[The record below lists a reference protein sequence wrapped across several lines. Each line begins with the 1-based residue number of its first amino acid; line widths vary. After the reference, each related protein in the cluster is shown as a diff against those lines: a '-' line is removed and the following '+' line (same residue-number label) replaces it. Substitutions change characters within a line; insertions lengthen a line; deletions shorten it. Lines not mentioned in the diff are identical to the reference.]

1 MAEES
6 RGSQTLE
13 SRASAAEWAKW
24 VISAILLIVVTAGY
38 WAMSRDHRAKL
49 DEARATAEQQRQTAK
64 LEPKAAA
71 REHAG
76 EPTRREPQVAVQTVA
91 LPPIAEPVPPLA
103 TPSIAPAAIDG
114 LYAGPICY
122 GPAPGDRPRCFRAQ
136 ATIIHGKIAGQWPG
150 RDPGVTMIMAGEV
163 STVGEAKIHV
173 EAERSDGS
181 RTAAIDLIGTMKDGR
196 LDATGSFHNG
206 RTALLNW
213 RKSAIGSR

>member
-13 SRASAAEWAKW
+13 SRARAAEWVKW
-24 VISAILLIVVTAGY
+24 VISAILLLVVTAGY

-49 DEARATAEQQRQTAK
+49 DEARASAEQRRQTAK

-71 REHAG
+71 GERAG
-76 EPTRREPQVAVQTVA
+76 ERTRREPQVAVQTMA
-91 LPPIAEPVPPLA
+91 LPPMAEPIPPL
-103 TPSIAPAAIDG
+103 AIDG

-136 ATIIHGKIAGQWPG
+136 ATIIHGKIAGRWPG

-163 STVGEAKIHV
+163 STAGEAKIRV

-206 RTALLNW
+206 RTTLLNW
-213 RKSAIGSR
+213 RETAIGSR

>member
-6 RGSQTLE
+6 RGSQALG
-13 SRASAAEWAKW
+13 SRARAADWAKW
-24 VISAILLIVVTAGY
+24 VISAILLLVMTAGY
-38 WAMSRDHRAKL
+38 WALSRDHRAKL

-64 LEPKAAA
+64 LEPKAAV
-71 REHAG
+71 RERAG

-91 LPPIAEPVPPLA
+91 LPPMAEPVPPLA
-103 TPSIAPAAIDG
+103 APSAAPTAIDE

-136 ATIIHGKIAGQWPG
+136 ATIIRGKIAGQWPG

-163 STVGEAKIHV
+163 SAAGEAKIRV
-173 EAERSDGS
+173 EAQRSDGS